1 MPGGVAI
8 RQVYD
13 GTGAEKAGLMSGD
26 VIVAINDETID
37 TIEDL
42 RDCLDYYEAGSTVKL
57 DVYRI
62 RDGEYVKESIDVE
75 LVSKQEMESV
85 SW

>member
-1 MPGGVAI
+1 
-8 RQVYD
+8 
-13 GTGAEKAGLMSGD
+13 MSGD